1 MRDLLQLQEKYSLMG
16 LGGLTATAKDQAL
29 VQAGY
34 LSPGNSEIGSRS
46 TPESRLKNLYNQMYV
61 DPTLRAAI
69 LDLRHMDRIDG
80 RVKKIHTKMAR
91 TAVKGGLKL
100 INTTENKRLERSWKA
115 FKQRLNLNKQEK
127 LESDARGLAMEG
139 SLPIQWVLNK
149 QRQVIAGIRM
159 PTETIRPVVTETG
172 MFKDVNNAYEQRDH
186 LTGKVEASFP
196 LWNLTMV
203 RLSPDNFDDM
213 GSMGRPYLDAS
224 RDVWQKLCMTEEDLV
239 IRRRERAPLRT
250 AHVLEGA
257 DEPDLLQY
265 KQRVE
270 DDQKDG
276 STNYY
281 LNKKG
286 AVTAIQGDANLDQIN
301 DVVYLLDTFYAGSPA
316 PKGLFGYSG
325 DLNRDI
331 LEDLKKDF
339 FEEIDAMQDTQA
351 SVYYLGFRLQLL
363 LDGINPDSV
372 EFDVQF
378 AERKTMTDN
387 QRADLALKHQA
398 IGAGARMVWK
408 VAGLD
413 VSEVIASK
421 KIEQNSHDP
430 YPEEVAGGTP
440 DVKITPGNAPK
451 SESATS
457 VSNK

>member
-1 MRDLLQLQEKYSLMG
+1 MPDLLELQEKFSLMG
-16 LGGLTATAKDQAL
+16 LGGLPPKAKDQAL

-80 RVKKIHTKMAR
+80 RVKKIHNKMAR

-100 INTTENKRLERSWKA
+100 INTTENKRIERSWKA

-127 LESDARGLAMEG
+127 LESDARGLVMEG
-139 SLPIQWVLNK
+139 NLPMQWVLNK

-172 MFKDVNNAYEQRDH
+172 MFKDANNAYEQRDH

-250 AHVLEGA
+250 VHSLEGA
-257 DEPDLLQY
+257 TEPDLQLY
-265 KQRVE
+265 KQQVE

-281 LNKKG
+281 MNKKG
-286 AVTAIQGDANLDQIN
+286 TVTAVQGDANLDQIN
-301 DVVYLLDTFYAGSPA
+301 DVVYLLDTFFAGSPA
-316 PKGLFGYSG
+316 PKGLFGYTG

-339 FEEIDAMQDTQA
+339 FEEIDALQDTQA

-398 IGAGARMVWK
+398 MGAGARMVWK
-408 VAGLD
+408 TAGLD
-413 VSEVIASK
+413 VSEIIASK
-421 KIEQNSHDP
+421 KIEQNSNDP
-430 YPEEVAGGTP
+430 YPEEDAGGAP
-440 DVKITPGNAPK
+440 DVTITPSNAPK
-451 SESATS
+451 GESATS
-457 VSNK
+457 VSN

>member
-1 MRDLLQLQEKYSLMG
+1 MPDLRQLQEKFQLMG
-16 LGGLTATAKDQAL
+16 LGPLPTTAKDQAL
-29 VQAGY
+29 RQAGY
-34 LSPGNSEIGSRS
+34 LVPGNSEIGSRA
-46 TPESRLKNLYNQMYV
+46 TPENRIKHMQRLMYV

-80 RVKKIHTKMAR
+80 RVKKIHNKMAR

-100 INTTENKRLERSWKA
+100 VNPSENKRLERSWKA
-115 FKQRLNLNKQEK
+115 FKQRLNLHKQEK
-127 LESDARGLAMEG
+127 LESDGRGLAMEG
-139 SLPIQWVLNK
+139 NLPMQWVLNK

-159 PTETIRPVVTETG
+159 PTETIKPVVTENG
-172 MFKDVNNAYEQRDH
+172 MFKDANNAYEQYDL
-186 LTGKVEASFP
+186 LTGKVIASFP

-213 GSMGRPYLDAS
+213 GCMGRPYLDAS
-224 RDVWQKLCMTEEDLV
+224 RDVWQKLTHTEENLV
-239 IRRRERAPLRT
+239 IRRWERAPLRT

-257 DEPDLLQY
+257 DEADLLQY

-301 DVVYLLDTFYAGSPA
+301 DVVYLLDTFFAGSPA

-339 FEEIDAMQDTQA
+339 FEEIDALQDTQS

-363 LDGINPDSV
+363 LDGIIPDSI

-398 IGAGARMVWK
+398 LGAGARMAWK
-408 VAGLD
+408 TAGLD
-413 VSEVIASK
+413 VSEVLAAK

-430 YPEEVAGGTP
+430 YPEEGAGGGG

-451 SESATS
+451 NESSTS
-457 VSNK
+457 VTNN